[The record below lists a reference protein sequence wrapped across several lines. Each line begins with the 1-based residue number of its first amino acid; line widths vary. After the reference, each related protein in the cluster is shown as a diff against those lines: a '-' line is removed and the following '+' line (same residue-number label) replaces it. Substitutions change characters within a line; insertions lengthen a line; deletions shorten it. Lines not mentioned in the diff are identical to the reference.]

1 MNAEQPKSRALSVGV
16 RLSLAFALVLA
27 MMLVLAV
34 ASISRVNA
42 IEGSLNTV
50 SEDNNVKQRY
60 AINFRGS
67 VHDRAIALRDLTL
80 VNDNEVNDTLAQI
93 AKLDNDYQQ
102 SAKPLDAIF
111 AGEQGKQIRA
121 EERSDLQRI
130 KAIEARAMPLA
141 AKVVEARNAGNLD
154 EARNIMLTQ
163 AKPAFTEWLGAINK
177 FIDLQESMSQAES
190 TKARSMARGFQT
202 FMLTLLAVAL
212 VVGAALATLITRSIR
227 RSLGAE
233 PDEVKELALAVDRG
247 ELYHHVA
254 LRKNDGGD
262 RQSIMAALAEM
273 NGNLRATVTEVRDA
287 AADVATIS
295 AQIAAGNSDLSART
309 EDQAASLEE
318 TASAMEE
325 LTSTVKQNDAN
336 ARQANQLARNA
347 SEIAKQGGAIVS
359 DVVDTMA
366 SINDSSRKIVDIIG
380 VIDGIAFQTNIL
392 ALNAAV
398 EAARAGEQGRGFAV
412 VATEVRNLAQR
423 SSAAAKEVKQLIDNS
438 VDKVEA
444 GTRLVEQ
451 AGSTMEQIVSSVQH
465 VTDVMGEIS
474 AASHEQSLGIEE
486 VHKAIALMDQV
497 TQHNA
502 ALVEQ
507 ASAAVAT
514 LQDQAVN
521 LNHAVGVFQLE
532 APSATPGQA
541 HEVLR
546 VAMPT
551 IANVLP
557 LRAVAGGK
565 TDALPAAR
573 DTTSERAYG

>member
-1 MNAEQPKSRALSVGV
+1 MNAVSDKRASLSVAA
-16 RLSLAFALVLA
+16 RLTLSFALVLA
-27 MMLVLAV
+27 MMLVLTV
-34 ASISRVNA
+34 VSISKVNS
-42 IEGSLNTV
+42 IEGSLTTV

-80 VNDNEVNDTLAQI
+80 VSDAEVKDVVALIN
-93 AKLDNDYQQ
+93 KLDSDYQQ

-111 AGEQGKQIRA
+111 SGERGKQIRS
-121 EERSDLQRI
+121 EERADLEQI
-130 KAIEARAMPLA
+130 KSIEARAMPLA
-141 AKVVEARNAGNLD
+141 ANIIAARNAGD
-154 EARNIMLTQ
+154 IDGARQMMLTQ
-163 AKPAFTEWLGAINK
+163 VKPAFTDWLASINK

-190 TKARSMARGFQT
+190 AKARAVAHGFQA
-202 FMLTLLAVAL
+202 FMLVLLAASLVA
-212 VVGAALATLITRSIR
+212 GAVLAMLITRSIR
-227 RSLGAE
+227 RALGAE
-233 PDEVKELALAVDRG
+233 PDQVKELALAVDRG
-247 ELYHHVA
+247 ELYHDVA

-262 RQSIMAALAEM
+262 RQSIMATLAEM
-273 NGNLRATVTEVRDA
+273 SGNLRATVTEVRDA

-295 AQIAAGNSDLSART
+295 AQIAAGNTDLSART

-318 TASAMEE
+318 TASAMEQ
-325 LTSTVKQNDAN
+325 LTATVKQNDAN
-336 ARQANQLARNA
+336 ARQANQLAHNA
-347 SEIAKQGGAIVS
+347 SDIAKQGGAIVGE
-359 DVVDTMA
+359 VVHTMA
-366 SINDSSRKIVDIIG
+366 AINDSSRKIVDIIS

-412 VATEVRNLAQR
+412 VATEVRSLAQR
-423 SSAAAKEVKQLIDNS
+423 SSAAAKEVKQLIDTS
-438 VDKVEA
+438 VENVET
-444 GTRLVEQ
+444 GTKLVEQ
-451 AGSTMEQIVSSVQH
+451 AGNTMEDIVKSVQH

-507 ASAAVAT
+507 ATAAVAA

-532 APSATPGQA
+532 APSAAQA
-541 HEVLR
+541 
-546 VAMPT
+546 AQTAPA
-551 IANVLP
+551 ANVLP
-557 LRAVAGGK
+557 LRTVEVNPAP
-565 TDALPAAR
+565 ALRLTAKR
-573 DTTSERAYG
+573 ERAYG